1 MLLAA
6 DELLVWRLYDW
17 DLEEGVATGIFVF
30 LADFH
35 SSCCFNSFCKVS
47 AALSRNGDG
56 LFFSHLKSEKKKIC
70 FSFDARAGFADELK
84 GRLFSDWIPK
94 KFRPL
99 RIELNRE

>member
-1 MLLAA
+1 MSVTEKKSLIKLAPDAADPMLLAA

-56 LFFSHLKSEKKKIC
+56 LFFHT
-70 FSFDARAGFADELK
+70 
-84 GRLFSDWIPK
+84 
-94 KFRPL
+94 
-99 RIELNRE
+99 